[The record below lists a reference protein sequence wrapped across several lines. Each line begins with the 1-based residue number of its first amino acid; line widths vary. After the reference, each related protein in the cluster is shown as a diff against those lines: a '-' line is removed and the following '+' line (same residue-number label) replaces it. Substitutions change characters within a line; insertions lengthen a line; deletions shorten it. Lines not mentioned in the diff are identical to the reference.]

1 MECSCHDLTWQDTQL
16 QLASQISIENR
27 LLALEG
33 DKQYLKLQMA
43 AISDRLQSQSEKVGA
58 LQRNVEEK
66 VEALAHTEDQVHQE
80 LLSRSSL
87 ETRQIF
93 SLNYSCIYPF

>member
-1 MECSCHDLTWQDTQL
+1 MECCHDLSWQDTQL

-33 DKQYLKLQMA
+33 DKECLKLQMT

-58 LQRNVEEK
+58 LKRNVEEK

-93 SLNYSCIYPF
+93 SLKYSSFMTG